1 VLRKLSNV
9 VFDPMIQ
16 KFNLSILQSALYELD
31 YTLFVDVI
39 FHIETLF
46 DFMLY
51 IEFVFFLLM
60 HLLTTM

>member
-1 VLRKLSNV
+1 MLRKLSNV